1 MLRAA
6 GLLSRRGYVAA
17 GATAVGAV
25 TTYAAAH
32 SESAPGLERQAQFW
46 RRLLPISADY
56 WWNVSAYSPKV
67 KLRLFSEGITQ
78 DDYYQSD
85 ERKQLKNE
93 LHERNAPKI
102 YDVMVSLGG
111 LYIKLGQVLSVTV
124 LPIPEVYREYFR
136 RLQSDVPGSECFEG
150 VVKPTIEKELG
161 IESLDEVFDHVEPTP
176 VGAASIG
183 QCHRARLKD
192 SKEDVI
198 VKVQY
203 SEAYWQVPADISA
216 VGDFLKLCVWFE
228 IVDDVSSK
236 ASYDEFSRQF
246 LAELDYEQEKRNLQT
261 VYESSIDP
269 SAPYI
274 KRNVVVPR
282 IHEALCSNRVLV
294 MSYLPGPKMEQ
305 EVRRQLAYLGI
316 DTKKGVRELVKNGE
330 KDRSVMALSPES
342 ASPRSVPS
350 SLVYR
355 FISVDTLFALARWT
369 RAASQWSQGALA
381 KAVLVVPRAVPA
393 GWVGW
398 AAKKEVDILRSRQL
412 DCTSE
417 AVDAILDVHGHQIFS
432 LGLFNADPHPGNIIL
447 CPSEDRHKPK
457 IGLIDYGQCKR
468 LEPREQVDI
477 AKLLLSIANDE
488 PDADIARNFRRLG
501 IKTTNDSTEFLAEFG
516 RLMFG
521 SLQPR
526 HLDHGWHR
534 RLHDLDRVTYFPKE
548 LSLVYRTALLL
559 RGLAM
564 SLQTNVSIGEAWRSH
579 AEEALRRECRPPETP
594 S

>member
-161 IESLDEVFDHVEPTP
+161 IESLEEVFDHVEPTP

-432 LGLFNADPHPGNIIL
+432 LGLFNA
-447 CPSEDRHKPK
+447 
-457 IGLIDYGQCKR
+457 
-468 LEPREQVDI
+468 
-477 AKLLLSIANDE
+477 
-488 PDADIARNFRRLG
+488 
-501 IKTTNDSTEFLAEFG
+501 
-516 RLMFG
+516 
-521 SLQPR
+521 
-526 HLDHGWHR
+526 
-534 RLHDLDRVTYFPKE
+534 
-548 LSLVYRTALLL
+548 
-559 RGLAM
+559 
-564 SLQTNVSIGEAWRSH
+564 GEG
-579 AEEALRRECRPPETP
+579 
-594 S
+594 